1 MGKEE
6 DEDYF
11 FVGCKEN
18 HDAINIEGEEN
29 FFPIILVQDSF
40 LTFYNIFFID
50 GERTRTCKLT

>member
-18 HDAINIEGEEN
+18 RDAINIEGEEN
-29 FFPIILVQDSF
+29 FFPIILQPQGSF
-40 LTFYNIFFID
+40 LFFSFNRRKRKCSK
-50 GERTRTCKLT
+50 E